1 MFDFDTGCDPITS
14 PAHELLAEIGLT
26 ASAIRDL
33 LDEPAPFDP
42 RGGEEE

>member
-1 MFDFDTGCDPITS
+1 MYDLETNCDPITTC
-14 PAHELLAEIGLT
+14 AHELLAEVGLT
-26 ASAIRDL
+26 AAAIRDL

>member
-1 MFDFDTGCDPITS
+1 MFDFDTGCDPIT
-14 PAHELLAEIGLT
+14 PCAHEILAEVGLT
-26 ASAIRDL
+26 AGAIRDL